1 MQRESDLKVWK
12 MVDINKLVR
21 ENVIKLIPYSS
32 ARDDF
37 NGKTGI
43 FLDANENPYGTMN
56 RYPDPYQRELKS
68 GISKIKGIKEEQ
80 IFLGNGSD
88 EIIDLCFRI
97 FCNPGI
103 DKALT
108 FTPTYGMYTVSA
120 AVNDI
125 EMVKVP
131 LMDDFQIDLKQ
142 AEPCFSD
149 KNLKLVF
156 ICSPNNP
163 TANSMNFNDIEYII
177 RKFNGI
183 VVIDEAYI
191 DFSEKT
197 SFIKLIN
204 DYPNLIVMQTFS
216 KALGLAGV
224 RIGLA
229 ITNPAIVQYFNK
241 MKPPYNISVI
251 NQKAALRK
259 LTQIDQFRNQVLK
272 IKKERVRLSAVLSKM
287 KIIEK
292 VYPSDA
298 NFLLVKVKN
307 ADYIY
312 NTLVNN
318 DIIIRNRSKIV
329 DNCLRITIGKRSE
342 NDKLIYALN
351 ELDHLI

>member
-1 MQRESDLKVWK
+1 

-37 NGKTGI
+37 KGKTGI
-43 FLDANENPYGTMN
+43 FMDANENPYGTLN
-56 RYPDPYQRELKS
+56 RYPDPYQRELKA

-88 EIIDLCFRI
+88 EIIDLCFRV

-108 FTPTYGMYTVSA
+108 FTPTYGMYPVSA
-120 AVNDI
+120 SVNDI
-125 EMVKVP
+125 EMITVP
-131 LMDDFQIDLKQ
+131 LKKEFQIDLKK
-142 AEPCFSD
+142 AELCFSD

-177 RKFNGI
+177 TKFSGI

-191 DFSEKT
+191 DFSEKA
-197 SFIKLIN
+197 SFIKLI
-204 DYPNLIVMQTFS
+204 DSYPNLIVMQTFS

-224 RIGLA
+224 RIGMA
-229 ITNPAIVQYFNK
+229 FTNPAIVQYFNK
-241 MKPPYNISVI
+241 MKPPYNISAI

-259 LTQIDQFRNQVLK
+259 LTQIDQFKRQVIR
-272 IKKERVRLSAVLSKM
+272 IKKERVRLSAVLSKI
-287 KIIEK
+287 KIVEK

-312 NTLVNN
+312 NTLVNKN
-318 DIIIRNRSKIV
+318 IIIRNRSKIV

-342 NDKLIYALN
+342 NDKLIYAFN